1 MIDCRIYR
9 ASKTTMGS
17 VALAIP
23 GICAVVLL
31 SGHEVCFEA
40 LLDTIV
46 AAMICIPIVFLA
58 NIALEFNCFIGR
70 RGCECWRAS
79 DTPRLQECQ
88 REPRVSSRSSE

>member
-1 MIDCRIYR
+1 MTDCPIHS
-9 ASKTTMGS
+9 AAKTTLGS
-17 VALAIP
+17 VALAAP
-23 GICAVVLL
+23 AICAVVLL
-31 SGHEVCFEA
+31 SGREVCFEA

-70 RGCECWRAS
+70 RGCECWRTS